1 MVSGYL
7 IEAFFLDANNHPVY
21 SENYYVIISDKS
33 EAEAALKKL
42 LLTRRYYDDRS
53 PMRILS
59 EVDDEMT
66 NSNGFAQGEIYIGEL
81 VRSQLKLRRLIP
93 PA

>member
-59 EVDDEMT
+59 ELDDEMT
-66 NSNGFAQGEIYIGEL
+66 NRNGFAQGEIYISE
-81 VRSQLKLRRLIP
+81 
-93 PA
+93 

>member
-66 NSNGFAQGEIYIGEL
+66 NRNGFAQGEIYIGEL